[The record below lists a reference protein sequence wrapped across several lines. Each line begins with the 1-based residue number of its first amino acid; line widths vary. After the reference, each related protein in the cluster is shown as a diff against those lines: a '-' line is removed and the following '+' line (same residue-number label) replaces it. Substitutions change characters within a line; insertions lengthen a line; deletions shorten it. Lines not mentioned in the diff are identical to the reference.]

1 MHKKIHF
8 IHNKNGDFMK
18 IETIMTKSI
27 ITASIQDDVK
37 TLSSLMKKY
46 DIGFLPL
53 RKGNK
58 IVGVITDRDIAL
70 ACANQIDASSKMT
83 SYMAKEIITVSPSD
97 SVSSALSKMGHH
109 KIKRLLVVDH
119 QKVVGIL
126 SLSDILSHQKEG
138 VLNTLQKIWE
148 INRNKHTFST
158 EIDEFYL

>member
-8 IHNKNGDFMK
+8 IHNRNGDFMK
-18 IETIMTKSI
+18 VETIMTKSI
-27 ITASIQDDVK
+27 VVASIQDDVK

-53 RKGNK
+53 RDGNK

-70 ACANQIDASSKMT
+70 ACANHISGDSKMT
-83 SYMAKEIITVSPSD
+83 SYMAKEMITVSHCD
-97 SVSSALSKMGHH
+97 SISIALSKMGQY
-109 KIKRLLVVDH
+109 KIKRLLVMDN

-126 SLSDILSHQKEG
+126 SLSDILNHRKQG